1 MHCYICRVHSLL
13 EVLENGVFGIVG
25 ARKANINS
33 IGECGKR
40 RQNQKGQQQLSSF
53 QVLSI
58 LISFQKLLKSRCIQH
73 THHIRYVYSMLFES
87 DFLTLIFNISLRYG
101 FFNSFLLSLNSALS
115 ILKANFPA
123 FSFLTTGHI
132 LISSNSIK
140 KKIV

>member
-13 EVLENGVFGIVG
+13 EVLEDGAFGIVG

-33 IGECGKR
+33 TGECGER

-53 QVLSI
+53 QVLSM
-58 LISFQKLLKSRCIQH
+58 LISFQKLLKSRCIQR

-87 DFLTLIFNISLRYG
+87 DFLTLIFNISSRYG

-115 ILKANFPA
+115 IFKANFPA
-123 FSFLTTGHI
+123 FSFLTTGYI